1 MRQIAE
7 LTQKQIDQAWELAF
21 PIKGEDPDEVR
32 YDLVGARIHRKKYNL
47 EEEYGWVVEY
57 ILDEKF
63 LEDYA
68 TTNADIFCKA
78 NIRVLYFKNHLK
90 NANNFIG
97 EIAEWYMDNGE
108 YNTKQPIAWVYSLT
122 NEHKDELKEI
132 FGLSDEI
139 INSL

>member
-7 LTQKQIDQAWELAF
+7 LTPGQIDQAWELAF

-32 YDLVGARIHRKKYNL
+32 HDFMGARIHRQKYNL

-57 ILDEKF
+57 ILNEKF

-122 NEHKDELKEI
+122 KEQKDELKEI

>member
-7 LTQKQIDQAWELAF
+7 LSPEQIDQAWEFAI
-21 PIKGEDPDEVR
+21 PIEGENP
-32 YDLVGARIHRKKYNL
+32 DLVRHDFAGARIHKDKYNV

-57 ILDEKF
+57 ILNEKF

-122 NEHKDELKEI
+122 KEQKDELKEI

-139 INSL
+139 LNLL

>member
-90 NANNFIG
+90 NAHNSIREVVG
-97 EIAEWYMDNGE
+97 SYIDQNGH
-108 YNTKQPIAWVYSLT
+108 NVKQPIAPVYLLSKKHL
-122 NEHKDELKEI
+122 NVLKDI
-132 FGLSDEI
+132 YGLSNEI

>member
-1 MRQIAE
+1 MRKIAE
-7 LTQKQIDQAWELAF
+7 LTLEQIDQAWELAF

-32 YDLVGARIHRKKYNL
+32 HDLVGARIHRQKYNL

-57 ILDEKF
+57 ILNEKF

-90 NANNFIG
+90 NANNSIREVVG
-97 EIAEWYMDNGE
+97 SYIDQNKQNVKQDIAF
-108 YNTKQPIAWVYSLT
+108 VYLLSPKHL
-122 NEHKDELKEI
+122 NVLKEI
-132 FGLSDEI
+132 YGLSNEI